1 MRHHGWRH
9 MCVAMRTGGLS
20 VGALVFL
27 AGCQQYER
35 QPLDLTAHRSTLNDR
50 SLEVGRIHGFLDRLR
65 GLGGEAPD
73 TFSFDDGL
81 TPAEGEVVA
90 LFYNADLREAR
101 LAAGVALASFENAGL
116 WDDPEFGFGFD
127 GAEILSPSGSPF
139 EFGLT
144 LSLTIPI
151 SGRLEVEKARA
162 GAAYEAELRRLVAAE
177 WATRADVR
185 RAWASWTVAE
195 ERLRLLREAIAQIE
209 RITTITD
216 RLEAGG
222 ELSRVESR
230 LFQVE
235 LADRRATV
243 AQATLDV
250 MRSRIDLLGLMGLPP
265 DASIELI
272 PALPATDPP
281 LTDDPLRRLIKS
293 NSELAV
299 RRAEYQVVEEALRLE
314 IRKQY
319 PDITIGSG
327 YGSEDDDDRLLL
339 GFSVPI
345 PIFNANRAG
354 IAEARAEREVSRAA
368 AETTFERLA
377 RELSVSEA
385 ELVAARTQRSQ
396 FESTIVPMLDA
407 QADEVE
413 QIADLG
419 EVDTLILLE
428 TVQRQFDAKS
438 RLLELQRVE
447 LDASLTIVEL
457 LGPEVS
463 GDPAP
468 VSDDPDE
475 NEHTAEDASSAVG
488 GER

>member
-1 MRHHGWRH
+1 MN
-9 MCVAMRTGGLS
+9 
-20 VGALVFL
+20 
-27 AGCQQYER
+27 ER
-35 QPLDLTAHRSTLNDR
+35 SI
-50 SLEVGRIHGFLDRLR
+50 EVGRIQGFLERLR
-65 GLGGEAPD
+65 ELGAEALYP
-73 TFSFDDGL
+73 FSFDDGL

-101 LAAGVALASFENAGL
+101 LAAGVALANFENAGL
-116 WDDPEFGFGFD
+116 WDDPEFGFD

-144 LSLTIPI
+144 LNLTIPI
-151 SGRLEVEKARA
+151 SGRLEVEKTRA
-162 GAAYEAELRRLVAAE
+162 GAAYEAELRRIVDAE

-185 RAWASWTVAE
+185 RSWASWTVAE

-209 RITTITD
+209 RITAITD

-235 LADRRATV
+235 LADRRAAV
-243 AQATLDV
+243 AEAELDAT
-250 MRSRIDLLGLMGLPP
+250 RSRINLLGLMGLPA
-265 DASIELI
+265 DASVELV
-272 PALPATDPP
+272 PALPTADPP
-281 LTDDPLRRLIKS
+281 LSDDPLRRLIES
-293 NSELAV
+293 NTELAV

-327 YGSEDDDDRLLL
+327 YGSEDNDDRLIL

-345 PIFNANRAG
+345 PIFNRNRAG
-354 IAEARAEREVSRAA
+354 IAEARAERDVSRAA

-377 RELSVSEA
+377 RELTATHAV
-385 ELVAARTQRSQ
+385 LDAARTQRSQ
-396 FESTIVPMLDA
+396 FESTIVPMLEA
-407 QADEVE
+407 QAEEVE

-428 TVQRQFDAKS
+428 TVQRQLDAKS
-438 RLLELQRVE
+438 RLLELQRAE
-447 LDASLTIVEL
+447 LDASVTIAQL
-457 LGPEVS
+457 LGPGEPA
-463 GDPAP
+463 DPAP
-468 VSDDPDE
+468 VSDHNDK
-475 NEHTAEDASSAVG
+475 NVATVEDASSAVG